1 MKNPDVKKM
10 FETIATGYDFQN
22 RFLSLRVDTWWR
34 KKMVENI
41 QERNGG
47 RVLDVATGT
56 AEIALEIAKQR
67 PALQVVGVD
76 FSPGMLRVGMNKIAK
91 RGIGD
96 KIQLLTGD
104 ATKLPLK
111 GSRFDAVTIAF
122 GIRNIQE
129 KEATLREFYAGLNP
143 GGQLI
148 IMEFGLPTTPVLG
161 GLYRFYF
168 NKILPWLG
176 DTVSRTGYAYSYLAN
191 SVHKFPTNEEF
202 IVMIGKA
209 GFQEVTLK
217 KLTFGIALLFLAKKL

>member
-1 MKNPDVKKM
+1 MKNPDVKRM

-22 RFLSLRVDTWWR
+22 RFLSMRVDTWWR

-41 QERNGG
+41 QECKNGL
-47 RVLDVATGT
+47 VLDVATGT

-76 FSPGMLRVGMNKIAK
+76 FSPGMLGVGRKKIAQ
-91 RGIGD
+91 RRHEDAIH
-96 KIQLLTGD
+96 LFAGD
-104 ATKLPLK
+104 ATQLPFK

-122 GIRNIQE
+122 GIRNIKE
-129 KEATLREFYAGLNP
+129 KEAALREFYAGLNT

-148 IMEFGLPTTPVLG
+148 IMEFGFPTAPVLG

-176 DTVSRTGYAYSYLAN
+176 DTVSRTGYAYSYLAR
-191 SVHKFPTNEEF
+191 SVHAFPTNEEF
-202 IVMIGKA
+202 MAMIEEA

-217 KLTFGIALLFLAKKL
+217 RLTFGIALLFLAKKI